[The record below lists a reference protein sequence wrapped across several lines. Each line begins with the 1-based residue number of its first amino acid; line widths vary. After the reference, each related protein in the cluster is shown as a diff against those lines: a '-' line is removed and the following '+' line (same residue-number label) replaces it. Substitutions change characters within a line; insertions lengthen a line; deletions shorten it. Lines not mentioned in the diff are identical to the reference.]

1 MKKINAFAGIFALF
15 FVWSCNSSTETTS
28 SEKKTTADSAWIAR
42 TKSFQQTRD
51 GKEVNLFILKN
62 KKNATAE
69 LTNYGARLVSLFV
82 PDKNGDLVDVTP
94 GYDSLAG
101 YTKPGESFFGASV
114 GRYANR
120 IANAAF
126 KLDGKEYKLAAN
138 NGPNTLH
145 GGIKGFDKM
154 VWDATQKDPQSI
166 VFSYV
171 SKDGEEGFPGTLTSK
186 ITFTL
191 TDANA
196 LQIDYEATTD
206 AKTVVNLTNHAYFN
220 LNGAGA
226 GTINDHEL
234 MINAD
239 NILPVNAT
247 LIPTGKP
254 MKVEGTPFD
263 FRRPAVIGSRIDTTN
278 EQIRNG
284 QGFDHNYVL
293 NGVNGQV
300 NKVATAKGNISGITM
315 EVYTDQ
321 PGLQFYGGNFLNAT
335 KIGKGGKVYDHRNA
349 FCLEAGHY
357 PDSPNQ
363 PAFPSTV
370 LKPGETY
377 KQTTIYKFL

>member
-15 FVWSCNSSTETTS
+15 FVWACNNSTETSS
-28 SEKKTTADSAWIAR
+28 SEKKTTIDSAWVAR
-42 TKSFQQTRD
+42 TKAFQQTLD

-101 YTKPGESFFGASV
+101 YTRPGEPFFGASV

-126 KLDGKEYKLAAN
+126 KLDGKAYKLAAN

-145 GGIKGFDKM
+145 GGLKGFDKM

-191 TDANA
+191 TDENA
-196 LQIDYEATTD
+196 VQIDYEATTD
-206 AKTVVNLTNHAYFN
+206 TRTIVNLTNHAYFN
-220 LNGAGA
+220 LNGAGT

-263 FRRPAVIGSRIDTTN
+263 FRQPAVIGSRIDTTN

-284 QGFDHNYVL
+284 KGFDHNYVL

-370 LKPGETY
+370 LNPGETY
-377 KQTTIYKFL
+377 KQTTIYKFF

>member
-1 MKKINAFAGIFALF
+1 MKKLF
-15 FVWSCNSSTETTS
+15 FATAIMAISFLWACNNA
-28 SEKKTTADSAWIAR
+28 ADSNSAETGTASDSSQELR
-42 TKSFQQTRD
+42 NRAFLQTLD
-51 GKEVNLFILKN
+51 GKEVKLFVLKN

-82 PDKNGDLVDVTP
+82 PDKNGAMVDVTL
-94 GYDSLAG
+94 GYDSLAS
-101 YTKPGESFFGASV
+101 YTRPGESFFGATI

-120 IANAAF
+120 IANARF
-126 KLDGKEYKLAAN
+126 SLDGKEYKLAVN

-145 GGIKGFDKM
+145 GGNKGFDKV
-154 VWDATQKDPQSI
+154 VWDAMQKDSQSI

-186 ITFTL
+186 VTFTL
-191 TDANA
+191 TDENA
-196 LQIDYEATTD
+196 IQIDYEATTD
-206 AKTVVNLTNHAYFN
+206 AKTVANLTNHAYFN
-220 LNGAGA
+220 LNGAGS

-254 MKVEGTPFD
+254 AKVAGTPFD
-263 FRRPAVIGSRIDTTN
+263 FRQLAIIGTRIDTTN

-293 NGVNGQV
+293 NGVDGKV
-300 NKVATAKGNISGITM
+300 NKVATIKGNISGITM

-321 PGLQFYGGNFLNAT
+321 PGLQFYGGNFLNGARP
-335 KIGKGGKVYDHRNA
+335 GKGGKTYNYRDA

-363 PAFPSTV
+363 PAFPTTV
-370 LKPGETY
+370 LNPGETY